1 METHNSMDSI
11 LIRENRRKIPVW
23 VSAGVLSGLFYA
35 SGFIAVAFL
44 VPVQFAFAK
53 DGKKEGLL
61 SMLASLAVIGIGNAM
76 HLASLGFLQF
86 SVLAQT
92 ILPPLLLLCGISV
105 LNMFAV
111 DNWKKIIAVSVV
123 LAGVFGFM
131 LKASIGTQE
140 AQQAIAGIILQL
152 LGYSGAQLP
161 DAATI
166 AKAYVAPAVEVIL
179 DCYGALLF
187 LMLAAS
193 WSIGNRLGKKGTGAD
208 GTMQKGSI
216 RSIVVPQWLLWPSI
230 LAWGLL
236 LLVLYGHK
244 QGALA
249 IVAWNAS
256 LAAASWYALQGIGL
270 ISYFFES
277 KGMHRTTGSMLVL
290 LILLILLDRK
300 VGLAVAILIPVLG
313 VSEVWLQYRIR
324 KGA

>member
-1 METHNSMDSI
+1 METHNSMDPI
-11 LIRENRRKIPVW
+11 LVRANRRKIPVW
-23 VSAGVLSGLFYA
+23 ISAGVLSGLFYA

-53 DGKKEGLL
+53 EGKKEGLL
-61 SMLASLAVIGIGNAM
+61 SMLASLAVVGIGNAM
-76 HLASLGFLQF
+76 RLSSLGFMQF
-86 SVLAQT
+86 SVLVQT
-92 ILPPLLLLCGISV
+92 FLPPLLLLCGIGA
-105 LNMFAV
+105 LNMLAV
-111 DNWKKIIAVSVV
+111 DSWKKVIAVSVV
-123 LAGVFGFM
+123 LVAAFGFL
-131 LKASIGTQE
+131 LKGSIGTQE
-140 AQQAIAGIILQL
+140 VQLAIASIILQL
-152 LGYSGAQLP
+152 LGSAGTQLP
-161 DAATI
+161 DAAVI
-166 AKAYVAPAVEVIL
+166 ARDYVAPAVEVIL

-187 LMLAAS
+187 LLLAAS
-193 WSIGNRLGKKGTGAD
+193 WSVGNRLGKKGTSTDEA
-208 GTMQKGSI
+208 MQKSSI
-216 RSIVVPQWLLWPSI
+216 LSITVPRWLLWPSI

-249 IVAWNAS
+249 VVAWNAS

-277 KGMHRTTGSMLVL
+277 KGMHRTTGLMLVL

-300 VGLAVAILIPVLG
+300 VGLAVAILMPVLG

>member
-11 LIRENRRKIPVW
+11 LIRKNRIKVPVW

-53 DGKKEGLL
+53 EGKKEGLL

-92 ILPPLLLLCGISV
+92 MLSPLLLLCGIIAM
-105 LNMFAV
+105 NMFVA
-111 DNWKKIIAVSVV
+111 DNWKKIIVVSVV

-131 LKASIGTQE
+131 LNASIGTLD
-140 AQQAIAGIILQL
+140 AQKAIAGIIIKL
-152 LGYSGAQLP
+152 LGYSGMQLP
-161 DAATI
+161 DATTV
-166 AKAYVAPAVEVIL
+166 AKDYVAPAVEVIL

-187 LMLAAS
+187 LMLAGS
-193 WSIGNRLGKKGTGAD
+193 WSIGNRLGKKGTGTEE
-208 GTMQKGSI
+208 TMQKSFI

-244 QGALA
+244 QGVLA
-249 IVAWNAS
+249 IIAWNAS

-277 KGMHRTTGSMLVL
+277 KGMHRATGSVLVL
-290 LILLILLDRK
+290 LILLILLDSK

>member
-1 METHNSMDSI
+1 MEIHNSMDPI
-11 LIRENRRKIPVW
+11 PVRANRRKISVW
-23 VSAGVLSGLFYA
+23 ISAGVLSGLFYA

-61 SMLASLAVIGIGNAM
+61 SMLASLAVIGIGNVIR
-76 HLASLGFLQF
+76 LSSLGFMQF
-86 SVLAQT
+86 SALVQT
-92 ILPPLLLLCGISV
+92 FLPPLLLLFGIGI
-105 LNMFAV
+105 LNLLAV
-111 DNWKKIIAVSVV
+111 DSWKKVIAVSIA
-123 LAGVFGFM
+123 LAIVFGFL

-140 AQQAIAGIILQL
+140 VQQAIASIILQL
-152 LGYSGAQLP
+152 LGSSGAQLP
-161 DAATI
+161 DAATV
-166 AKAYVAPAVEVIL
+166 ARDYVAPAVEVIL
-179 DCYGALLF
+179 NCYGALLF

-193 WSIGNRLGKKGTGAD
+193 WSIGNRLGKRDTGAE
-208 GTMQKGSI
+208 GTSPKGSI
-216 RSIVVPQWLLWPSI
+216 RSMVVPRWLLWPSI

-236 LLVLYGHK
+236 LVVLYGHR

-249 IVAWNAS
+249 IIAWNAS

-277 KGMHRTTGSMLVL
+277 KGMHRTTGLMLVL

-300 VGLAVAILIPVLG
+300 VGLAVAILMPVLG